1 MTFELEK
8 HESDVAIC
16 SLKQYFATELDM
28 ALNDLQARLLL
39 DYILREFGPL
49 AYNRG
54 VQDAERFMRA
64 RRGSAGR
71 VLRAAA
77 GRDMVRLNDR
87 L

>member
-64 RRGSAGR
+64 RVEDLPGACFEQP
-71 VLRAAA
+71 LAATWC
-77 GRDMVRLNDR
+77 G
-87 L
+87 